1 MAHKIPKSAI
11 RRLIRALEHAPNKGK
26 VMRDATAR
34 YGCSKSTLYK
44 RMREVRGKT
53 KEAPGRPREIDRDL
67 VRAVIRLKE
76 RGKAMGPADAE
87 RELSTRDALKLLERT
102 GWPGA
107 TDHSP
112 SRINA
117 IARKELGYRDQR
129 RTRRFEADYAGQLYQ
144 MDFPRLEY
152 FQLFDYDD
160 EQDDYLL
167 KVTSRSTAYKDPSGA
182 FRAWVIGLIDDKSRV
197 ALGKIFAATGES
209 PELGLE
215 FLRWAFSREPD
226 EHPLRYAPDALQCDA
241 GAFDAAATERALD
254 AAHINFN
261 SGKGKGSQ
269 GKVERNFR
277 TMWQRWEL
285 PLALECGQGHV
296 MTLRELNARLHEY
309 CVRMAREAHPR
320 YRRHTR
326 EEVYATTLPGHA
338 RTLDA
343 DLVSLGFNVETRT
356 VQRDGVVPMNN
367 VDYMTPATTSDG
379 VRIEPGDKVRVME
392 SLDGQ
397 YRARLVA
404 KAHSDAFVLER
415 ATPNRLND
423 YSGHEGPTMQERLR
437 AQVDL
442 RQPIGHIL
450 HENLDR
456 QDLLDAASNGRVQM
470 PDVLPR
476 PHRIEP
482 DSPFA
487 DRPNGHAQNGQRAAA
502 HDAPNEVADNLSAHE
517 ARRYIG
523 RRLRPTGHT
532 YADVANVFDDILGQA
547 TRPELDE
554 VLTLLLNE
562 NGTAPEHAD
571 APTES
576 LSSTPNS

>member
-1 MAHKIPKSAI
+1 MAQKIPESAI
-11 RRLIRALEHAPNKGK
+11 RRLIRTLDAAPNKGK
-26 VMRDATAR
+26 VMRDAEKQF
-34 YGCSKSTLYK
+34 GCSESTLYK
-44 RMREVRGKT
+44 RMRQIRGKT

-76 RGKAMGPADAE
+76 RGKAMGPADAD
-87 RELSTRDALKLLERT
+87 RELSTPDALKILERN
-102 GWPGA
+102 GWAGA

-117 IARKELGYRDQR
+117 IARKELGYRDKR
-129 RTRRFEADYAGQLYQ
+129 RVRRFEADHAAQLYQ
-144 MDFPRLEY
+144 MDFSRLEY

-160 EQDDYLL
+160 ERDDYLL

-197 ALGKIFAATGES
+197 ALGRVFAATGES

-215 FLRWAFSREPD
+215 FLRWVFSREPD
-226 EHPLRYAPDALQCDA
+226 EHPLRYAPDALQADA

-254 AAHINFN
+254 AANIDFQ

-277 TMWQRWEL
+277 TLWQRWEL

-309 CVRMAREAHPR
+309 CVRLAREPHPR

-326 EEVYATTLPGHA
+326 EEVYTSTLPGHA

-356 VQRDGVVPMNN
+356 VKRDGTVPIDN
-367 VDYMTPATTSDG
+367 VHYMTPTTTADG
-379 VRIEPGDKVRVME
+379 VRIEPGDKVRVMK

-397 YRARLVA
+397 YRARLVE
-404 KAHSDAFVLER
+404 KAHDQTFMLEADA
-415 ATPNRLND
+415 APNRLGD

-437 AQVDL
+437 KQVDL

-456 QDLLDAASNGRVQM
+456 QDLLDAASEGRVQM
-470 PDVLPR
+470 PDLLPR
-476 PHRIEP
+476 PERIQP
-482 DSPFA
+482 NSPFA
-487 DRPNGHAQNGQRAAA
+487 NGHVPGDSDDTADVPHERA
-502 HDAPNEVADNLSAHE
+502 ENLSAHE

-532 YADVANVFDDILGQA
+532 YADVADVFDDILGQA
-547 TRPELDE
+547 TRPEIDE
-554 VLTLLLNE
+554 VLNLLLNGKE
-562 NGTAPEHAD
+562 
-571 APTES
+571 APTQHAES
-576 LSSTPNS
+576 LSSETNR